1 MNLILEMVFQ
11 NLSKGLGG
19 WMIARGVATSDQA
32 QAIVGGIVAALAV
45 GWHLWSAFRAKT
57 AQTAA
62 AAATSQATS
71 AIPIKTIVPMLLLTA
86 GFLVAGCTST
96 QQRVAFNTLYSVEQT
111 TTAALNSY
119 DTLVIKGSVPT
130 NDVPRI
136 SAAYNTF
143 QAAFL
148 VALDAAQFNTNAI
161 APPALIVEGQ
171 DVVNLI
177 TTIQNK

>member
-1 MNLILEMVFQ
+1 
-11 NLSKGLGG
+11 
-19 WMIARGVATSDQA
+19 
-32 QAIVGGIVAALAV
+32 
-45 GWHLWSAFRAKT
+45 
-57 AQTAA
+57 
-62 AAATSQATS
+62 
-71 AIPIKTIVPMLLLTA
+71 
-86 GFLVAGCTST
+86 VAGCTST

>member
-45 GWHLWSAFRAKT
+45 GWHLWSAFRAKAT
-57 AQTAA
+57 QT

-96 QQRVAFNTLYSVEQT
+96 QQRVAFNTLYSVEQS

-130 NDVPRI
+130 NDVPQI